1 MTSTRNMELI
11 SLKSRPSDQLMSM
24 PQFVIPKLPDLTPV
38 PLPKPVKRLPPVGY
52 DMRTLRK
59 QMDQLYLV
67 HSLYFICYLYR
78 IW

>member
-1 MTSTRNMELI
+1 MASYRNDLSNFKTRPN
-11 SLKSRPSDQLMSM
+11 DQLLTM
-24 PQFVIPKLPDLTPV
+24 PQFIIPKLPDLTPV

-67 HSLYFICYLYR
+67 LYPLFLGDSTLR
-78 IW
+78 L